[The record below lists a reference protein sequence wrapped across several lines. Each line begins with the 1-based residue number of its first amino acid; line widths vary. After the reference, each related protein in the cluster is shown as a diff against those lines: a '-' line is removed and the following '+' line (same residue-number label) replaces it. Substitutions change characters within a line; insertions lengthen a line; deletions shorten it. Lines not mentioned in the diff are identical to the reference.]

1 MHLADFI
8 ESHLD
13 LLVADWISF
22 ARRLTDDSQDLSDDE
37 LKDLAAQL
45 MLAIAADLRAPHL
58 NIGRI
63 ATLHAGRFAGPAT
76 ISRVARGH
84 AEERHRHGF
93 TLDQMVA
100 EFRAMRVS
108 VTRRWTTHA
117 EDNLATTLDELV
129 RFNEALDQAL
139 SESIAH
145 YTTQLSRT
153 RDMFAGVIAHDLR
166 SPVQA
171 IAMSAQALRQVRMN
185 PDTTLKL
192 LGRIEVACTRLRLLI
207 NDVLDFART
216 RLGDILPMN
225 LQPASFRDIVLR
237 AIDEVS
243 ASTPGLRIRKQL
255 GDDNAMGCF
264 DEQRLT
270 QVVVNLLMNAV
281 QHGDA
286 RAEIAVDLGREDD
299 GFALAVSNHGQTLPP
314 DVLATVFDPLRR
326 GAQDASAARVGKG
339 VGLGLYIVREI
350 VRAHGG
356 RVEMQS
362 GDGVT
367 TVRFWLPADDA
378 RVSPPPFLPP
388 LPETPASE
396 PEF

>member
-13 LLVADWISF
+13 LLVADWIEF
-22 ARRLTDDSQDLSDDE
+22 ARRLTDDSQYLSDEE

-45 MLAIAADLRAPHL
+45 MLAIAADLRSPHV
-58 NIGRI
+58 NVGRI
-63 ATLHAGRFAGPAT
+63 AALHAGRFAGPAT
-76 ISRVARGH
+76 ISRIARGH

-100 EFRAMRVS
+100 EFRALRVS
-108 VTRRWTTHA
+108 VTRRWTVHA
-117 EDNLATTLDELV
+117 DGEDLVSTMDELV

-139 SESIAH
+139 TESIAH
-145 YTTQLSRT
+145 YTTQLTRT

-171 IAMSAQALRQVRMN
+171 IAMSAQALRQVHMN
-185 PDTTLKL
+185 PDMTLKL

-225 LQPASFRDIVLR
+225 LQPASLREIVLR

-243 ASTPGLRIRKQL
+243 ASTPGFRVRKQL
-255 GDDNAMGCF
+255 GDDNAIGCF

-270 QVVVNLLMNAV
+270 QVVVNLLVNAV
-281 QHGDA
+281 QHGDPQ
-286 RAEIAVDLGREDD
+286 AEITVELGRQDE
-299 GFALAVSNHGQTLPP
+299 GFAMAVSNHGQTLPP
-314 DVLATVFDPLRR
+314 EVLATVFDPLR
-326 GAQDASAARVGKG
+326 GAAQGTSAGRVGKG

-356 RVEMQS
+356 HVEMQS
-362 GDGVT
+362 SGGVT
-367 TVRFWLPADDA
+367 TVRVWLPADDA
-378 RVSPPPFLPP
+378 RVSPSPP
-388 LPETPASE
+388 LPMSE
-396 PEF
+396 PEP

>member
-1 MHLADFI
+1 
-8 ESHLD
+8 
-13 LLVADWISF
+13 
-22 ARRLTDDSQDLSDDE
+22 
-37 LKDLAAQL
+37 
-45 MLAIAADLRAPHL
+45 
-58 NIGRI
+58 
-63 ATLHAGRFAGPAT
+63 
-76 ISRVARGH
+76 
-84 AEERHRHGF
+84 
-93 TLDQMVA
+93 
-100 EFRAMRVS
+100 
-108 VTRRWTTHA
+108 
-117 EDNLATTLDELV
+117 
-129 RFNEALDQAL
+129 
-139 SESIAH
+139 
-145 YTTQLSRT
+145 
-153 RDMFAGVIAHDLR
+153 MFAGVIAHDLR